1 MKQNEEVIA
10 KARAMLAGGQ
20 TRSAIAEALNVT
32 RTTLNAWLSA
42 EPTQESKPVV
52 EPVSA
57 AQEPA
62 PAPAPAPAPVPVPAT
77 VAPSQAQPAML
88 DTNAV
93 QPADD
98 RPRCEPYH
106 IEAVSGGGRIEC
118 SVPGLKLVDFYR

>member
-57 AQEPA
+57 AQEPT
-62 PAPAPAPAPVPVPAT
+62 PVPVPVPAT
-77 VAPSQAQPAML
+77 
-88 DTNAV
+88 V

-106 IEAVSGGGRIEC
+106 IEAVAGGGRIEC
-118 SVPGLKLVDFYR
+118 KVPGLKLVDFYR